1 MAGITYLQEFQKPA
15 LQGLVESIE
24 NEKRENP
31 TFGDRFLPNDEV
43 YSTTFA
49 YDVIKE
55 HKHMAAMI
63 GYGAEP
69 PVIDRDEVAHQ
80 MGEVAKMGLK
90 YVATEEELL
99 ALNQARNNSEH
110 RAMIDRLAK
119 KGADLVKALQLR
131 VDVAKLEAIS
141 KGKFNY
147 KKNNVNISVD
157 FKIPK
162 EHKKEADWAD
172 EDHDVIG
179 DLLEWNDQYVDE
191 NGEQADVILMT
202 REAQSLLLKNTTI
215 VHEARGDRSGTN
227 RVSKEELNTVLGA
240 YGLPPVEVVTKRQT
254 KVHDVYTGKDQK
266 IEYFPKNRVVFVSE
280 GVGNF
285 VYGPTVENEF
295 KPGIALQAY
304 DKEEPIE
311 SIIRVAAAGFPVIE
325 KPSLLLH
332 ADVFSE

>member
-1 MAGITYLQEFQKPA
+1 MAGITYLEEFQKPA
-15 LQGLVESIE
+15 LKGLVDSIE

-31 TFGDRFLPNDEV
+31 TFGDRFLPNDEIF
-43 YSTTFA
+43 STTFA

-55 HKHMAAMI
+55 HNNMAAMI

-69 PVIDRDEVAHQ
+69 PVIDQDEVAHQ

-90 YVATEEELL
+90 YIATEEELL

-110 RAMIDRLAK
+110 RAMVDRLAK
-119 KGADLVKALQLR
+119 KGVDLVKAIQLR

-141 KGKFNY
+141 KGKFSY
-147 KKNNVNISVD
+147 KKNNVNISVNY
-157 FKIPK
+157 KIPK
-162 EHKKEADWAD
+162 DHKKTADWAD
-172 EDHDVIG
+172 ESHDVIG

-215 VHEARGDRSGTN
+215 VNEARGAQSGVT

-240 YGLPPVEVVTKRQT
+240 YGLPPVELVTKRQT
-254 KVHDVYTGKDQK
+254 KVQDPFTGKDQK
-266 IEYFPKNRVVFVSE
+266 VEYFPKNRIVFVKQ
-280 GVGNF
+280 GLGNF

-295 KPGIALQAY
+295 QPGISLSAY
-304 DKEEPIE
+304 DKDEPIE